1 MGITASEPKKIVLSS
16 EKVMP
21 SRKLIESITLIN
33 LCLAWT
39 LVSLYSI
46 AGQDA
51 RDDFTFVDESN
62 DNYMSWAEASVE
74 AYDIDPDN
82 SEMLQEE
89 IDSNSDTYRVI
100 PSLCHV
106 GVKPL
111 T

>member
-1 MGITASEPKKIVLSS
+1 
-16 EKVMP
+16 MP

-33 LCLAWT
+33 FSRLAWT

-46 AGQDA
+46 VGQDA